1 MSTIFGDIRFARGLE
16 ENLPSLEEGKPA
28 LTTDTKRVFVG
39 SDEGNVEI
47 AKKSDVDIKTTV
59 IQQDTPPANAE
70 VGDFWLDTSD
80 NAFQGTEFEQT
91 FSEKMTIVTL
101 VSYNGVTQKFKNET
115 TTLYVDIDSNVVSGN
130 NGLSIDKPIKLS
142 DVVTIFNALKTD
154 FPILM
159 GTWTIQ
165 LNGGTYQSD
174 GLNHMFFL
182 ADIRS
187 QNTIEFKGANVT
199 TIGDIPTT
207 VLDGKINGTQYMHGM
222 YFQNID
228 VKISNIKFQNFTEG
242 TTPNIPTG
250 TRGGLVFSGTTG
262 KIVAYNV
269 HTYNCSWGGIVNQGI
284 PRMYVQGGKFEYC
297 RYGIVSMFNTT
308 VTIGYNGSS
317 SFPDSQNTQI
327 INCTESGVMLQSQ
340 TNGHVDYCVF
350 DGNTN
355 RSLTITTSSEV
366 NGVNDIFRNNN
377 IAVSGQ
383 TNSRFLNSGCTF
395 TNNTQD
401 YETFASGEVEQSSNT
416 TFRKRNVGSLI
427 ETAANF
433 INTAPSGGGV
443 LLSQSIPASSLFGR
457 GKTLEFIM
465 FGRVINAGTNT
476 CVLNIKAV
484 DSAAIPN
491 TVTLQSINI
500 GSVAA
505 FQGWHLQ
512 MFLSNYTSAAFYFN
526 SVWNNQLTGNIV
538 YNNNTVVL
546 DSKTDITL
554 TFELVVTGTA
564 ANTTFNTYRVIQRVT
579 L

>member
-1 MSTIFGDIRFARGLE
+1 MSRFSGGSKSGIIQQSILPTNAHVGDI
-16 ENLPSLEEGKPA
+16 
-28 LTTDTKRVFVG
+28 
-39 SDEGNVEI
+39 
-47 AKKSDVDIKTTV
+47 
-59 IQQDTPPANAE
+59 
-70 VGDFWLDTSD
+70 WLDTSD
-80 NAFQGTEFEQT
+80 DNYQGTVFETLNEQLEDKLT
-91 FSEKMTIVTL
+91 NVQSVT
-101 VSYNGVTQKFKNET
+101 YNGVSTKFNNQS
-115 TTLYVDIDSNVVSGN
+115 TTLYVAPDSSVVSLN
-130 NGLSIDKPIKLS
+130 NGLTVDQPIKLT
-142 DVVTIFNALKTD
+142 DVAIIFNSLKTA

-165 LNGGTYQSD
+165 LAQGTYQSN

-242 TTPNIPTG
+242 TTPNIATG

-262 KIVAYNV
+262 KIVTYNV
-269 HTYNCSWGGIVNQGI
+269 HTYNCSWGGVVNQGI

-317 SFPDSQNTQI
+317 GFPDSQNTQI
-327 INCTESGVMLQSQ
+327 INCTESGVILQSQ
-340 TNGHVDYCVF
+340 SNGHVDYCVF
-350 DGNTN
+350 DGNAN
-355 RSLTITTSSEV
+355 RALSITTSSEV
-366 NGVNDIFRNNN
+366 NGVSNTFRNNN

-383 TNSRFLNSGCTF
+383 TNSRFLNTGCIF

-416 TFRKRNVGSLI
+416 TFRKRNVGTLI
-427 ETAANF
+427 ETATNF

-443 LLSQSIPASSLFGR
+443 LLTQSIPASSLYGR
-457 GKTLEFIM
+457 GKTLEFIL
-465 FGRVINAGTNT
+465 FGRLINAGTNT
-476 CVLNIKAV
+476 CVLNIKAS
-484 DSAAIPN
+484 DSATPQN
-491 TVTLQSINI
+491 NVTLQSINI
-500 GSVAA
+500 GSIGS
-505 FQGWHLQ
+505 FQPWQLQ

-526 SVWNNQLTGNIV
+526 SVWNNQSTGNIV
-538 YNNNTVVL
+538 YNNNTITL

-554 TFELVVTGTA
+554 TFELVVTGVA
-564 ANTTFNTYRVIQRVT
+564 ASTTFNTYRVIPRIT